1 MVCLINALCLGDQT
15 IPPWIPLST
24 LFNGET
30 YEAIIRDIYL
40 WVFFL
45 FSSPHSCPFLT
56 SYLVL
61 LQAYWEHLGMSRVL
75 TGAKEELHICQT
87 IYSETWHCLCS
98 TYHKEK
104 SQGTHLVFQH
114 VLNIVNNSFEI
125 YTAT

>member
-30 YEAIIRDIYL
+30 YEAIIRDICP

-61 LQAYWEHLGMSRVL
+61 LQAYWEHLGMSKVL
-75 TGAKEELHICQT
+75 RELKKSRTFVRLYTQRHGTVCVRHIT
-87 IYSETWHCLCS
+87 KKS
-98 TYHKEK
+98 HK
-104 SQGTHLVFQH
+104 GH
-114 VLNIVNNSFEI
+114 I
-125 YTAT
+125 